1 MAIGIVKNY
10 LNKIKTMVMNS
21 TTFKIPIQQDEDTGN
36 EFYYIKDPYFD
47 CCHTKVICNWL

>member
-47 CCHTKVICNWL
+47 CCHIEVICY